1 MVAARAKGQATGR
14 LFFGP
19 DIVGAFLSELA
30 PYVGVIAAVAGQG
43 LRWNSPP
50 VLAYAAEL
58 AMAFHTWVRVYE
70 GPRLQERFG
79 AAYEHYMANVPRWPQ
94 PVPR

>member
-1 MVAARAKGQATGR
+1 M
-14 LFFGP
+14 
-19 DIVGAFLSELA
+19 
-30 PYVGVIAAVAGQG
+30 IAAVAGQG

>member
-30 PYVGVIAAVAGQG
+30 PRPSRRKDALGDRSGPANRA
-43 LRWNSPP
+43 
-50 VLAYAAEL
+50 
-58 AMAFHTWVRVYE
+58 VRV
-70 GPRLQERFG
+70 R
-79 AAYEHYMANVPRWPQ
+79 N
-94 PVPR
+94 PVPRYGPSPCRPGV